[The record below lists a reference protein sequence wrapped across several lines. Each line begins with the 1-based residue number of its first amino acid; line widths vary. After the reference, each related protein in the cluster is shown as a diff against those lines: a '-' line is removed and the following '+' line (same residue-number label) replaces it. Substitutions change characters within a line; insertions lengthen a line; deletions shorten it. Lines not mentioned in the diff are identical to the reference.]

1 MSKNQ
6 HDLIRKPI
14 ITEKA
19 GDAKDKLNKITFSVD
34 PRANKMQVKKALENI
49 FKVKVDKI
57 NIINVKGKPKKLG
70 RSSGKSADWKKAVVS
85 VTEGHTIEVFDQ
97 V

>member
-19 GDAKDKLNKITFSVD
+19 GDAKDKQNKITFAVD
-34 PRANKMQVKKALENI
+34 PKANKMEVKKAVESI

-70 RSSGKSADWKKAVVS
+70 RSSGKRADWKKAVVTVS
-85 VTEGHTIEVFDQ
+85 SGQTIEVFDQ

>member
-1 MSKNQ
+1 MSKNH

-34 PRANKMQVKKALENI
+34 PRANKMEVKKAVESI

-70 RSSGKSADWKKAVVS
+70 RSSGKRADWKKAVVTVS
-85 VTEGHTIEVFDQ
+85 EGHTIEVFDQ

>member
-19 GDAKDKLNKITFSVD
+19 GDAKDKLNKITFAVD
-34 PRANKMQVKKALENI
+34 SKANKMEVKKAVESI

-70 RSSGKSADWKKAVVS
+70 RSIGKRADWKKAVVTVS
-85 VTEGHTIEVFDQ
+85 SGQTIEVFDQ

>member
-1 MSKNQ
+1 MSKNH

-19 GDAKDKLNKITFSVD
+19 GDAKDKLNKITFAVD
-34 PRANKMQVKKALENI
+34 PRANKMEVKKAVESI

-70 RSSGKSADWKKAVVS
+70 RSSGKRADWKKAVVTVS
-85 VTEGHTIEVFDQ
+85 AGHTIEVFDQ

>member
-34 PRANKMQVKKALENI
+34 PRANKMEVKKAVENI

-70 RSSGKSADWKKAVVS
+70 RSSGKRADWKKAVVTVS
-85 VTEGHTIEVFDQ
+85 EGHTIEVFDQ

>member
-19 GDAKDKLNKITFSVD
+19 GDAKDNLNKITFAVD
-34 PRANKMQVKKALENI
+34 SRANKMEVKKAVESI

-70 RSSGKSADWKKAVVS
+70 RSSGKRADWKKAVVTVS
-85 VTEGHTIEVFDQ
+85 EGHTIEVFDQ

>member
-19 GDAKDKLNKITFSVD
+19 GDAKDKHNKITFAVD
-34 PRANKMQVKKALENI
+34 PRANKMEVKKAVESI

-70 RSSGKSADWKKAVVS
+70 RSSGKRADWKKAVVTVS
-85 VTEGHTIEVFDQ
+85 GGQTIEVFDQ

>member
-19 GDAKDKLNKITFSVD
+19 GNAKDKLNKITFAVD
-34 PRANKMQVKKALENI
+34 PKANKMEVKKAVENI

-70 RSSGKSADWKKAVVS
+70 RSSGKRADWKKAVVTVS
-85 VTEGHTIEVFDQ
+85 SGQTIEVFDQ

>member
-19 GDAKDKLNKITFSVD
+19 GNAKDKLNKITFAVD
-34 PRANKMQVKKALENI
+34 PRANKMEVKKAVENI
-49 FKVKVDKI
+49 FKVKVDRV

-70 RSSGKSADWKKAVVS
+70 RSSGKRADWKKAVVTVS
-85 VTEGHTIEVFDQ
+85 VGQTIEVFDQ

>member
-1 MSKNQ
+1 MSKNH

-34 PRANKMQVKKALENI
+34 PRANKMEVKKAVENI

-70 RSSGKSADWKKAVVS
+70 RSSGKRADWKKAVVTVS
-85 VTEGHTIEVFDQ
+85 EGHTIEVFDQ